1 MLGSFFLLLKSSP
14 LDFYRFYQEP
24 PGICETF
31 LHWHP
36 FKSTSFSYIL
46 SYTPE
51 ISSTFSFGISI
62 SSIGLWGFSLKR
74 RIRLQNRKISY
85 TSCIR
90 GVTWNKSFF
99 FQFDFLLLLQGAI
112 SVLLR
117 QPFKSDFTN
126 KDSAPFRMLS
136 GNVLNDVSK

>member
-1 MLGSFFLLLKSSP
+1 MLGSFFLLLLKSSP

-51 ISSTFSFGISI
+51 ISTTFSFGISI

-99 FQFDFLLLLQGAI
+99 FSIWFSSSSSRSNQRITEATFQIWLHKQRFGT
-112 SVLLR
+112 
-117 QPFKSDFTN
+117 F
-126 KDSAPFRMLS
+126 
-136 GNVLNDVSK
+136 